1 MLFGIVEGHVL
12 QEEGVIGLEGAE
24 WSWSDGALNFKL
36 IKMKIITPD
45 GLRLAQLKS
54 EYKFIQSQM
63 KSIR

>member
-1 MLFGIVEGHVL
+1 MLGHVL
-12 QEEGVIGLEGAE
+12 QEKRAVGLEGAE